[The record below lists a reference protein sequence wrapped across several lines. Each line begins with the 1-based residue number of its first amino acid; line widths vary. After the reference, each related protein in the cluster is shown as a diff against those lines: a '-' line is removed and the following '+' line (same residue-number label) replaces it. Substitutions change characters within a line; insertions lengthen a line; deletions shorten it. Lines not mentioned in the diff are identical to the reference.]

1 MYLGD
6 SKFTC
11 TGVSGV
17 TSTTIWGVYN
27 NTATNTGTSSLIGG
41 GAIISGSGS
50 GYNLKSTTCD
60 WGDAATAVTDNSP
73 SAKDIM
79 REASTYPPFKAV
91 NDDTFSCPPT
101 SGAPICGP

>member
-1 MYLGD
+1 VYLGD

-41 GAIISGSGS
+41 GAIIYGS
-50 GYNLKSTTCD
+50 YNLKSTTCD
-60 WGDAATAVTDNSP
+60 WGEVATMVTDNSP
-73 SAKDIM
+73 AAKDIM
-79 REASTYPPFKAV
+79 RDATAYPTFRAV
-91 NDDTFSCPPT
+91 NDDSFVCPPT
-101 SGAPICGP
+101 TGTAICGP